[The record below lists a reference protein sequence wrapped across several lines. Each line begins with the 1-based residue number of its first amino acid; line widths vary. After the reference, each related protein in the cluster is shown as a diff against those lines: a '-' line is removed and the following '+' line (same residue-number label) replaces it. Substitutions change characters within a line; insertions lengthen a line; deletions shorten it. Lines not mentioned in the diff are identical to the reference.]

1 MNKFLRTFLIFGT
14 IMCSGALIAFTLSQ
28 LSSYSSLPKL
38 AMMICVSIASLV
50 MIRNDKLALPW
61 TFRINDKKILLI
73 GSMLLL
79 AFVTVNC
86 IQKFVFHMDFEYPK
100 EQYLFLLFY
109 FIITSSSEELL
120 YRGYIQNFIDKSTGM
135 VQGISKGN
143 IFSSILMT
151 CTHLG
156 FFTVMDMGSAI
167 IALILVFVYSIGVG
181 VIFTKSGSIL
191 LAIILHILMNWV
203 HLSIQIA

>member
-28 LSSYSSLPKL
+28 LSSYNSLPKL

-50 MIRNDKLALPW
+50 MIRKDKLALPW
-61 TFRINDKKILLI
+61 TFRINDRNILLI
-73 GSMLLL
+73 GCMLLL

-120 YRGYIQNFIDKSTGM
+120 YRGYIQNYIDKGTGIAH
-135 VQGISKGN
+135 GISQGN
-143 IFSSILMT
+143 VFSSILMT

-181 VIFTKSGSIL
+181 IIFTKSRSIL
-191 LAIILHILMNWV
+191 LAIILHILMNWM